1 MLNLISEYNKD
12 HYEGEDDQ
20 GDKGLPVTLSGDGK
34 VKALGEV
41 QMNDNES

>member
-12 HYEGEDDQ
+12 HYEGEDDED
-20 GDKGLPVTLSGDGK
+20 DKGLPVTLSVGGA
-34 VKALGEV
+34 VKALSEV

>member
-12 HYEGEDDQ
+12 HYEGEDTDN
-20 GDKGLPVTLSGDGK
+20 DKGLPVSLSADGRI
-34 VKALGEV
+34 KALAEV

>member
-12 HYEGEDDQ
+12 HYEGEDVDN
-20 GDKGLPVTLSGDGK
+20 DKGLPVSLSADGRI
-34 VKALGEV
+34 KALAEV